1 MSLVL
6 KIVKYTVLTI
16 FFLILSIFILF
27 LILFYSLSSGA
38 DNYIYHKGKY
48 KDERAVG
55 EFELWANYR
64 LDNGNDARSFAKGN
78 YDEKG
83 LRQGYW
89 TNQTAYSQGLY
100 FYKDGILRQRIY
112 THPIQEAST
121 QNYDENGT
129 LIETRKPTKDEC
141 KILFYAFEKEG
152 LYKNECFEILDIKY
166 RYH

>member
-64 LDNGNDARSFAKGN
+64 LDNGNDARSFARGN

-89 TNQTAYSQGLY
+89 TNKTAYSQGLY
-100 FYKDGILRQRIY
+100 LYKDGIMIESIY
-112 THPIQEAST
+112 TYPIQKVIKET
-121 QNYDENGT
+121 YDENGT
-129 LIETRKPTKDEC
+129 LLESRIPTKDEC
-141 KILFYAFEKEG
+141 KHFFSFFDSM
-152 LYKNECFEILDIKY
+152 YKNECFEILKDN
-166 RYH
+166 